1 MWYGFLE
8 DQDFLTCCSVS
19 SIVFIRLNKAN
30 RSCLLFFFCPDLF
43 SEVHFRIPP
52 RGVSSE
58 MNFRNTTF
66 SENVTLFRSASPKSI
81 FYIKKNTFSEV
92 HFQKPLFFKKKYL
105 FGNELPKQGVVL

>member
-1 MWYGFLE
+1 MHLRNQYFSLKYSPFRRFISENTFFPNKSTMWYGFLE

-30 RSCLLFFFCPDLF
+30 RSCLLFFFCLDLF
-43 SEVHFRIPP
+43 LEVHFRIPP

-66 SENVTLFRSASPKSI
+66 SENVTLFRRCI
-81 FYIKKNTFSEV
+81 SEINI
-92 HFQKPLFFKKKYL
+92 LY
-105 FGNELPKQGVVL
+105 